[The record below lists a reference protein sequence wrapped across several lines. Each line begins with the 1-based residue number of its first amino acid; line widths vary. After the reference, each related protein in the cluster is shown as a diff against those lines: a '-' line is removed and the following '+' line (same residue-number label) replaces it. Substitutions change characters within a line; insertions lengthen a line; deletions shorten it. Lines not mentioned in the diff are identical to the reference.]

1 MPGFCGYTGEG
12 WESRG
17 TEVVDDMCKMLV
29 HTGEHQAVRF
39 KTEGLAMAVLAGP
52 EVPSPLPFVDDEAGV
67 AALFEGELYNREEML
82 REFVGRGM
90 KISRGSSA
98 EVVLH
103 AYQEKGRNIGPFLNG
118 AFNAFLWDKS
128 LRKLTI
134 INDRLGLRPLY
145 FTEIDGDIFFASEV
159 KAFYAVA
166 GFRPSLDHGFLYQF
180 LEYGFPLGEVTM
192 VREVSQMPMA
202 TIAEVREGEK
212 RLMPY
217 WGPEHWPAKKEM
229 LPEEAIHG
237 FIDVFSKAQARMLRG
252 DREKGI
258 LLSGGIDSRI
268 IAADAVLKGRGL
280 PTFTFGEEGCLDNR
294 IACKVAEEL
303 GLSNRFL
310 PIGPDCL
317 VDKSLEACWITDGMF
332 NVFHS
337 HGISI
342 YPEIAEHV
350 KVILTGMEQLSV
362 HLYGDEI
369 RGLPE
374 WSDDLKN
381 PSALFRHMYEQPSV
395 AISNGKDGLLSDSLE
410 RRVRGEQERVSDLL
424 SGGVVLDSS
433 GEVDHLRTIEWMG
446 LRHRQRRFTLMG
458 QLIIRNWLEVRTPLM
473 DSDLIQYAM
482 TLPNGLRAE
491 EKPLHVG
498 LLEAEAPQLLKVTLQ
513 KTELSP
519 QSTVLDSFLTAGK
532 NWIINKGGNYI
543 ARITG
548 SSPSRNKKVL
558 ADYHRWLV
566 HDETLQRFVRGILL
580 SQRALDRGLY
590 KRETVQRMLD
600 NEFSDVSVH
609 TELIGRMITLEL
621 AMRLFFDG
629 ENENVVTR

>member
-1 MPGFCGYTGEG
+1 
-12 WESRG
+12 
-17 TEVVDDMCKMLV
+17 
-29 HTGEHQAVRF
+29 
-39 KTEGLAMAVLAGP
+39 
-52 EVPSPLPFVDDEAGV
+52 
-67 AALFEGELYNREEML
+67 
-82 REFVGRGM
+82 
-90 KISRGSSA
+90 
-98 EVVLH
+98 
-103 AYQEKGRNIGPFLNG
+103 
-118 AFNAFLWDKS
+118 
-128 LRKLTI
+128 
-134 INDRLGLRPLY
+134 
-145 FTEIDGDIFFASEV
+145 
-159 KAFYAVA
+159 
-166 GFRPSLDHGFLYQF
+166 
-180 LEYGFPLGEVTM
+180 
-192 VREVSQMPMA
+192 
-202 TIAEVREGEK
+202 
-212 RLMPY
+212 
-217 WGPEHWPAKKEM
+217 
-229 LPEEAIHG
+229 
-237 FIDVFSKAQARMLRG
+237 
-252 DREKGI
+252 
-258 LLSGGIDSRI
+258 
-268 IAADAVLKGRGL
+268 
-280 PTFTFGEEGCLDNR
+280 
-294 IACKVAEEL
+294 
-303 GLSNRFL
+303 
-310 PIGPDCL
+310 
-317 VDKSLEACWITDGMF
+317 
-332 NVFHS
+332 
-337 HGISI
+337 
-342 YPEIAEHV
+342 
-350 KVILTGMEQLSV
+350 
-362 HLYGDEI
+362 
-369 RGLPE
+369 
-374 WSDDLKN
+374 
-381 PSALFRHMYEQPSV
+381 
-395 AISNGKDGLLSDSLE
+395 
-410 RRVRGEQERVSDLL
+410 VSDLL